1 MRKRREIEKYKE
13 QRNKNQSFQF
23 VGCIQSRGGSGVSFG
38 LLAAVMTGDTASL
51 NTARR
56 DSKFMDDV
64 TLPLPV
70 TL

>member
-1 MRKRREIEKYKE
+1 
-13 QRNKNQSFQF
+13 
-23 VGCIQSRGGSGVSFG
+23 VSFG
-38 LLAAVMTGDTASL
+38 LLAAVMKGDAASL

-64 TLPLPV
+64 MPLPLPV